1 MVNVNLFT
9 AKDDIISYQQKHN
22 TTKGEKMSHKLNYN
36 QLQKLTIAQL
46 EQFNLTP
53 IALKEAQKKRK
64 IQNRLRN
71 KSERTNS

>member
-1 MVNVNLFT
+1 
-9 AKDDIISYQQKHN
+9 
-22 TTKGEKMSHKLNYN
+22 MSHKLNYN